1 MKETRMKIVVD
12 KMPEKIE
19 DCPRHY
25 IEQNA
30 VGDKWDACSMG
41 FICCD
46 GVEKCPFYIIGHW
59 DPPSHISS
67 EYSSRRMQ
75 FP

>member
-1 MKETRMKIVVD
+1 M
-12 KMPEKIE
+12 E

-46 GVEKCPFYIIGHW
+46 GVEKCPFYIGF
-59 DPPSHISS
+59 D
-67 EYSSRRMQ
+67 ELMKGRKDG
-75 FP
+75 

>member
-12 KMPEKIE
+12 KMPEKME

-46 GVEKCPFYIIGHW
+46 GVEKGPFYIGF
-59 DPPSHISS
+59 D
-67 EYSSRRMQ
+67 ELMKGENNG
-75 FP
+75 

>member
-12 KMPEKIE
+12 KMPEKME

-46 GVEKCPFYIIGHW
+46 GVEKCPFYIEFDELMKGENNENPHL
-59 DPPSHISS
+59 
-67 EYSSRRMQ
+67 
-75 FP
+75 

>member
-1 MKETRMKIVVD
+1 MKIVVD
-12 KMPEKIE
+12 KMPEKME
-19 DCPRHY
+19 DGPRHY

-46 GVEKCPFYIIGHW
+46 GVEKCPFYVG
-59 DPPSHISS
+59 
-67 EYSSRRMQ
+67 
-75 FP
+75 F